1 MEQNC
6 RIIIPGASE
15 ENITIFLTMPRD
27 ISNEAGIWCR
37 KAEMLRRKQVLNAA
51 ICLTGVA
58 PRFFYQDICDTRQ
71 TAELRVK
78 INAVFLLYFRS
89 DV

>member
-1 MEQNC
+1 
-6 RIIIPGASE
+6 
-15 ENITIFLTMPRD
+15 MPRD
-27 ISNEAGIWCR
+27 IANEAGIWCR
-37 KAEMLRRKQVLNAA
+37 KAEMLRRKQVLNPA
-51 ICLTGVA
+51 ICLTGAA
-58 PRFFYQDICDTRQ
+58 PRFFYQDICDMRQ